1 MKIGILAAGSNEGE
15 LLKRFGSFA
24 QMTQEMLAGNGFSFQ
39 CWDVCL
45 GEFPDSYRDCDGWVI
60 TGSPA
65 SVYEPLE
72 WIGPLEQLIR
82 DISQA
87 RQGLIGICFGHQVI
101 AQALGGIVEKAK
113 AGWGLGVD
121 QYRPTVKGMAWFGAE
136 SLSLH
141 VIHQDQV
148 IMLPEGAELLA
159 GSEFCPCGI
168 LNYSS
173 YILTLQAHPEFT
185 GEYIQALLPA
195 IAPRYISLS
204 EAESGVRSVL
214 GTPAEPDVIVQKMIQ
229 VLNRSV

>member
-1 MKIGILAAGSNEGE
+1 MKIGILATGSNEGV
-15 LLKRFGSFA
+15 LLEQFGSFA
-24 QMTQEMLAGNGFSFQ
+24 KMTEEMLSGGGFSFQ
-39 CWDVCL
+39 CWDLCL
-45 GEFPDSYRDCDGWVI
+45 GEFPGSHRDCDGWVI

-87 RQGLIGICFGHQVI
+87 RKGLVGICFGHQII

-121 QYRPTVKGMAWFGAE
+121 HYMPTEEGVVMLGAE
-136 SLSLH
+136 SHYLH

-148 IMLPEGAELLA
+148 VTLPEGAELLA
-159 GSEFCPCGI
+159 GSEFCPYGV
-168 LNYSS
+168 LS
-173 YILTLQAHPEFT
+173 YRSHILTIQAHPEFS
-185 GEYIQALLPA
+185 GVYMQALLPA
-195 IAPRYISLS
+195 IAPQHITVS

-214 GTPAEPDVIVQKMIQ
+214 SMPAEPDAIVQKIIQ
-229 VLNRSV
+229 VLKQSV

>member
-24 QMTQEMLAGNGFSFQ
+24 QMTQEMFAGSDLSFQ

-45 GEFPDSYRDCDGWVI
+45 GEFPNSYRDCDGWVI

-72 WIGPLEQLIR
+72 WIDPLEQLIR

-87 RQGLIGICFGHQVI
+87 RQGLVGICFGHQII
-101 AQALGGIVEKAK
+101 AQALGGVVEKVK

-121 QYRPTVKGMAWFGAE
+121 QYRLTAKGMTWFGVE

-148 IMLPEGAELLA
+148 VTLPEGAELLA
-159 GSEFCPCGI
+159 GSEFCPYGA
-168 LNYSS
+168 LS
-173 YILTLQAHPEFT
+173 YRSHILTIQAHPEFS
-185 GEYIQALLPA
+185 GGYMQALLPA
-195 IAPRYISLS
+195 IAPQYITTS

-214 GTPAEPDVIVQKMIQ
+214 STPANADVIVQKMTQ
-229 VLNRSV
+229 VLSQSV